1 MEEQD
6 MGRRGMF
13 RDDPA
18 HLQQVRVKFREV
30 FEYDASLDDEVLLRS
45 FSITPD
51 GDLIMKIP

>member
-1 MEEQD
+1 